1 MCSGSVVLAAAG
13 LLDGYRAATHWAMRE
28 QLARFGVEVSEE
40 RVCVDRNRFTG
51 GGVTAGIDFGLT
63 LIAQILGEDVA
74 RFTQLAIEYDPRPP
88 FDSGS
93 PHSAGPEAVA
103 RFREFVD
110 AADRLMH
117 DAVSRCWP
125 GGPRWAP
132 DPLPSR
138 AGRAHDTHR
147 RIAAHR
153 FGGVCRG
160 VTVCAVVGGTAG
172 ER

>member
-1 MCSGSVVLAAAG
+1 VCSGSVVLAAAG

-93 PHSAGPEAVA
+93 PHSASPEAVA

-117 DAVSRCWP
+117 DAVSQVLAR
-125 GGPRWAP
+125 
-132 DPLPSR
+132 R
-138 AGRAHDTHR
+138 AE
-147 RIAAHR
+147 
-153 FGGVCRG
+153 
-160 VTVCAVVGGTAG
+160 VGS
-172 ER
+172 